1 MANSNYTRGRER
13 EYRSMRYL
21 EASGYRAFRTAGSHG
36 EFDVLGVSP
45 TGFVLVQC
53 KFNCK
58 PTPAEYEAIR
68 EFPAPPN
75 AQKLIHLYVKGKH
88 APEVV
93 IVD

>member
-1 MANSNYTRGRER
+1 MTNYERGRER

-36 EFDVLGVSP
+36 EFDIIGVSP

-53 KFNCK
+53 KLNCR
-58 PTPAEYEAIR
+58 PTPAEMETIR
-68 EFPAPPN
+68 EFPVPPN
-75 AQKLIHLYVKGKH
+75 AQKLIHLYRKGTH

-93 IVD
+93 TVD